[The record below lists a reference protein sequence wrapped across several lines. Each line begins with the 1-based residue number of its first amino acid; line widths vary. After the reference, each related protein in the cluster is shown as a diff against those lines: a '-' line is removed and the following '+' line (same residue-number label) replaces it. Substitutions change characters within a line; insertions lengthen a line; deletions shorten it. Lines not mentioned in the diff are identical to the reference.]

1 MNRVAEAVRRSLI
14 EPAAPANAVSALALR
29 RRRAVVIAT
38 LIAGTITLGILLRVK
53 PGDVW
58 FYPLALIQASIWAA
72 GGLLSGPLH
81 LGNTTS
87 DRGPHRP
94 VLAPVVI
101 GVALGAVFLVG
112 ALIVREIPPL
122 RDDMADVLSFA
133 DGSALVA
140 ATLVTVANG
149 LAEEIFFRGAL
160 FSAAEGRRPVLV
172 STLTYAATTVA
183 TGNPMLVFA
192 AITVGGV
199 LGLQRR
205 ASGGIM
211 APAITHVTWSLIML
225 FSLPSILRL

>member
-14 EPAAPANAVSALALR
+14 EPAAPASAVSALALR

-38 LIAGTITLGILLRVK
+38 LVAGTITLGILLRVK

-58 FYPLALIQASIWAA
+58 FYPLAVVQASIWAA

-81 LGNTTS
+81 LGSVAS

-101 GVALGAVFLVG
+101 GVALGGVFLIG

-122 RDDMADVLSFA
+122 RDYVADVLGFA

-140 ATLVTVANG
+140 ATVVTVANG
-149 LAEEIFFRGAL
+149 VAEEMFFRGAV
-160 FSAAEGRRPVLV
+160 FAATERRRPVLV
-172 STLTYAATTVA
+172 STLIYGATTVA
-183 TGNPMLVFA
+183 TGNPTLVFA
-192 AITVGGV
+192 AITVGSI

-211 APAITHVTWSLIML
+211 ATAITHVTWSLIML
-225 FSLPSILRL
+225 FTLPPILRM